1 MFTQALYE
9 AIKRYQSH
17 FLREVVFVKKE
28 VTVDLDFF
36 SYTIF

>member
-9 AIKRYQSH
+9 AIKRFQSQVPQ
-17 FLREVVFVKKE
+17 EVVYVEKE

-36 SYTIF
+36 SYKIF